1 MNCEDI
7 LIDGDDISVDIEDIL
22 MIDDDILIKKTL
34 THPWIGVVL
43 MSSPKMYKNYGL
55 WLKS

>member
-34 THPWIGVVL
+34 
-43 MSSPKMYKNYGL
+43 MYKNI
-55 WLKS
+55 LK